1 MYNSNRLVFLPASR
15 RSTAHVTN
23 WWLDVARYVIHRI
36 ARANSLERRPRPSHW
51 SASVRLTTSGCILGS
66 FSIAN
71 ASYTET
77 YNVEFQGGSW
87 IVTQDDLKEV

>member
-1 MYNSNRLVFLPASR
+1 MGREHAVVRTKETWMVDIFDAGAR
-15 RSTAHVTN
+15 RP
-23 WWLDVARYVIHRI
+23 VAR
-36 ARANSLERRPRPSHW
+36 LP
-51 SASVRLTTSGCILGS
+51 
-66 FSIAN
+66 N